1 LRVNHQKK
9 KSKSQGQ
16 IKLKIFYP
24 FNSRPSSNI
33 VEEELKSV
41 RDKYTFGDELGR
53 GGFSIVYKGIKK
65 DNGQEFAIK
74 VIAKNQAE
82 DDIAVLRREIEIMKK
97 LKHKNIIQL
106 YDVYE
111 EDENIYIVVE
121 IVTGGELF
129 DHIISRGTYS
139 ERDAAN
145 IIRQV
150 LEAVEFM
157 HKSKIAHRDLKPE
170 NILVTGTNNDIVK
183 VSDFGLSKDFG
194 NDKLRTACGTP
205 DYVAPEVLRG
215 STYDYTV
222 DIWSI
227 GVICYILLCGFP
239 PFYGSS
245 DQQIFDKILKCEYD
259 FPSPDWNDISED
271 AKEFVSAILI
281 LDPNDRP
288 NAEQCLCAPWIQNMA
303 PSTELTHLSALNEK
317 MAEYNEKR
325 KKTINNVY
333 ELPKV

>member
-1 LRVNHQKK
+1 
-9 KSKSQGQ
+9 
-16 IKLKIFYP
+16 
-24 FNSRPSSNI
+24 
-33 VEEELKSV
+33 
-41 RDKYTFGDELGR
+41 
-53 GGFSIVYKGIKK
+53 VYKGIKK

-106 YDVYE
+106 YEVYE

-129 DHIISRGTYS
+129 DHIITRGTYS

-170 NILVTGTNNDIVK
+170 NILVTGPNNDIVK

-194 NDKLRTACGTP
+194 KDKLRTACGTP

-222 DIWSI
+222 DIWSV

-259 FPSPDWNDISED
+259 FPSPDWDNITED
-271 AKEFVSAILI
+271 AKEFVSAILVI
-281 LDPNDRP
+281 DPNDRP
-288 NAEQCLCAPWIQNMA
+288 NAEQCLTAPWIQNMA
-303 PSTELTHLSALNEK
+303 PATELAHLNSLNAK
-317 MAEYNEKR
+317 MAEYYENR

-333 ELPKV
+333 ELPKM